1 MENNYLESL
10 IIAHK
15 FEKNVLKTNSRL
27 ETSHLSSVVKLHKKH
42 FSLPLKYVAQQSNFQ
57 HFFIGLVNLSLA
69 SSILT
74 NSVEKD
80 SVQSA

>member
-1 MENNYLESL
+1 MDNNYLVSL

-42 FSLPLKYVAQQSNFQ
+42 FSLPLKYV
-57 HFFIGLVNLSLA
+57 IGLVNLSLA
-69 SSILT
+69 SSILA

>member
-1 MENNYLESL
+1 MDNNYLVSL

-42 FSLPLKYVAQQSNFQ
+42 FSLPLKYVTQQSNFQ

-69 SSILT
+69 SSILA
-74 NSVEKD
+74 NSIEKD

>member
-1 MENNYLESL
+1 MENNYLVSL

-15 FEKNVLKTNSRL
+15 FEKNVLKTNNRL
-27 ETSHLSSVVKLHKKH
+27 ETSRLSSLVKLHEKH
-42 FSLPLKYVAQQSNFQ
+42 FSLPLKSVAQQSNFQ

-69 SSILT
+69 SSILA
-74 NSVEKD
+74 NSIEKE